1 MTGPRD
7 RSLIAIIT
15 LCAGVLAVAVGM
27 IIVIVLGWFGS
38 TPDPEPADR
47 TVPACLS
54 EDYVPDSGVCLW
66 DARVQGNGRGTS
78 FIRDAQGG
86 TWYRDPQVKG

>member
-7 RSLIAIIT
+7 RSLTAIIV

-27 IIVIVLGWFGS
+27 VMVITAGWLDS
-38 TPDPEPADR
+38 TPEPADL

-54 EDYVPDSGVCLW
+54 EDWVPDSGVCLW
-66 DARVQGNGRGTS
+66 DARVQGNGQGTS
-78 FIRDAQGG
+78 FMRDAQGG
-86 TWYRDPQVKG
+86 VWHRDPQVKG